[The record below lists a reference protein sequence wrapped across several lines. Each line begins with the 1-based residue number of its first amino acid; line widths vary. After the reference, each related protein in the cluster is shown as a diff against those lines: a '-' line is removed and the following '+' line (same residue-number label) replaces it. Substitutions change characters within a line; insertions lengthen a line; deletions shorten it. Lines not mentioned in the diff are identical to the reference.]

1 MKKALVYTKNNNQNY
16 KIGEIMEKYFDK
28 LRKGRKVK
36 VLGMNETPV
45 KNATIQFKLA
55 YSEKMYD
62 EPMYWCH
69 IVTTEKKY
77 KKYNSLKNP
86 TVSSISF
93 TEGRAYFLSE
103 LQYK

>member
-36 VLGMNETPV
+36 VLGRNETPV

-55 YSEKMYD
+55 YS
-62 EPMYWCH
+62 
-69 IVTTEKKY
+69 
-77 KKYNSLKNP
+77 
-86 TVSSISF
+86 
-93 TEGRAYFLSE
+93 
-103 LQYK
+103 